1 MLQVISLF
9 NRICLFRSKPQD
21 LPVSSSLVL
30 YAIVATCIVL
40 SIRNL
45 LLGVAGNAVAIGC
58 AEALLVA
65 VVLRILLT
73 LFSKP
78 ERWHQAATALFGCT
92 ALIVAI
98 SIPFLMFM
106 GGEISQAAGLSSPRM
121 TILLISSVWNFAV
134 VIFILKETLESS
146 ASMTFM
152 ITLAIELAVGSVLV
166 QLFGNR
172 LL

>member
-1 MLQVISLF
+1 MSGSTARQ
-9 NRICLFRSKPQD
+9 P
-21 LPVSSSLVL
+21 
-30 YAIVATCIVL
+30 AIVTIAL
-40 SIRNL
+40 SASRCRPHP
-45 LLGVAGNAVAIGC
+45 GSVVSASVASAGAGSTGSSAVTDSIAG
-58 AEALLVA
+58 AGASTGRSLSGALAPSVKSGA
-65 VVLRILLT
+65 WPAST
-73 LFSKP
+73 S
-78 ERWHQAATALFGCT
+78 HQAATALFGCT

-121 TILLISSVWNFAV
+121 TLLLISSVWNFAV
-134 VIFILKETLESS
+134 VIYILKETLEIS
-146 ASMTFM
+146 AIMTFV